1 MKPTFAMALAAA
13 LVFCPQLAPAQES
26 QEIVVEGRRQREA
39 IRDFVGA
46 ASVAVSADNQL
57 SRWQSDICPG
67 ILGLQQDQAQ
77 AFIDRIALRAYQ
89 LGIDTGASGCTAN
102 LMIFFAPDA
111 SAFARQLFE
120 EDRSLFAYFYEQNIS
135 TRGHEALEDF
145 LNTARPVRWW
155 HVVRRTAAEGIRLA
169 SNNARQAPNASG
181 DPRRASFTD
190 VQVLRSEGSRLRQPI
205 RQEFA
210 RAIVVIDATQTAGTP
225 IAAMADYVAM
235 AALAQL
241 DPGAE
246 FSGHSTILNLFSAP
260 ETERPRELTAWDLA
274 YLQGLYSVT
283 PEAASATQ
291 QNAEIA
297 HRMERDLIPQD

>member
-1 MKPTFAMALAAA
+1 MKPTIAAALAAA
-13 LVFCPQLAPAQES
+13 LVFCPPPAFAQE
-26 QEIVVEGRRQREA
+26 QPEIVVEGNRQQNA
-39 IRDFVGA
+39 IQEFVGT
-46 ASVAVSADNQL
+46 ASVPVSADNQL
-57 SRWQSDICPG
+57 ARWQSDICPG
-67 ILGLQQDQAQ
+67 VLGLQQDQAQ

-89 LGIDTGASGCTAN
+89 LGIDTGASGCTPN

-120 EDRSLFAYFYEQNIS
+120 NDRSLFAYFYEQNIS
-135 TRGHEALEDF
+135 TRGHEALDDF

-155 HVVRRTAAEGIRLA
+155 HVTRRTTAEGMRLA
-169 SNNARQAPNASG
+169 SSNAREGVPGHSLF
-181 DPRRASFTD
+181 RD
-190 VQVLRSEGSRLRQPI
+190 VQSLRSTGSRLRQPI

-246 FSGHSTILNLFSAP
+246 FPGHSTILNLFSAP
-260 ETERPRELTAWDLA
+260 EAQRPRELTAWDLA

-291 QNAEIA
+291 QNSEIA
-297 HRMERDLIPQD
+297 HRMERELIPQD